1 MSIKLADAA
10 STKLRFRVGARV
22 ECCVGEAWAPG
33 TVLQY
38 FYTQETFEA
47 GTCVPYQVALDD
59 GRLVFARRDAD
70 SDVRL
75 LNEDV
80 SVATLLLPQRG
91 LNRMVTLQAV
101 RSCVVY
107 MLAAFLLMQLAEH
120 YCTGRASWSLPALPR
135 FTVDDA
141 GVAGCAASFAAAL
154 IPIRDASTIEWLSRS
169 GIRAKTGGADV
180 AALVVQSTF
189 FALGHEVFF
198 RGALP
203 AVALLLFPDND
214 NALMSGLT
222 FSIVPYYFIHRQEH
236 AAFAGFAG
244 FWFAIAAFYGNVS
257 TAVIASFAAQLG
269 AAYLH
274 FRAAD
279 SCDDAFLPPKAP
291 EKEATAPNKEA
302 KARSSKSSKKQR

>member
-1 MSIKLADAA
+1 MPYTPPHLANEPILRFNLTTCR
-10 STKLRFRVGARV
+10 STTTKLRFRVHGARV
-22 ECCVGEAWAPG
+22 ECCVGEAWVPG

-120 YCTGRASWSLPALPR
+120 YCTGRA
-135 FTVDDA
+135 T
-141 GVAGCAASFAAAL
+141 
-154 IPIRDASTIEWLSRS
+154 
-169 GIRAKTGGADV
+169 
-180 AALVVQSTF
+180 
-189 FALGHEVFF
+189 
-198 RGALP
+198 
-203 AVALLLFPDND
+203 
-214 NALMSGLT
+214 
-222 FSIVPYYFIHRQEH
+222 
-236 AAFAGFAG
+236 
-244 FWFAIAAFYGNVS
+244 
-257 TAVIASFAAQLG
+257 
-269 AAYLH
+269 
-274 FRAAD
+274 
-279 SCDDAFLPPKAP
+279 
-291 EKEATAPNKEA
+291 
-302 KARSSKSSKKQR
+302 SSQ